1 MDEKLKLLL
10 FNNGVMS
17 EMYKAGLIG
26 TKPFLYRDIY
36 LHVDMLMKVRGVCK
50 TAAVQAASERFDCHE
65 KTVWNALKA
74 FD

>member
-26 TKPFLYRDIY
+26 TKPFFYRDVY
-36 LHVDMLMKVRGVCK
+36 LWVDMQMKVKGVCK
-50 TAAVQAASERFDCHE
+50 TAAVTMASEKFDCNE
-65 KTVWNALKA
+65 KTVWNALRA